1 MPLPKVNAPTFELT
15 LLSNNKTVKFRPFL
29 VKEEKPLLIALENG
43 NDKDVIATVKDV
55 LKSCILTRGIKID
68 ELPSFD
74 LEYLFLNIRGKSV
87 GETIDLIVTCQ
98 DDGVTTVP
106 LQIKMSDIKLVEDE
120 NHCDTIKLDDN
131 LLMKLKY
138 PSYQTFI
145 DNNFIVNDV
154 KDTDRI
160 DKAFDAV
167 VDSIDQIYTDEEM
180 WAASDCTK
188 KELLKFIEQLNS
200 KQFSEIENFFTTMPK
215 LQYKT
220 KVVNPNTNKE
230 SEVIIEGLANFFA

>member
-29 VKEEKPLLIALENG
+29 VKEEKSLLIALENG

-131 LLMKLKY
+131 LLMKLRY